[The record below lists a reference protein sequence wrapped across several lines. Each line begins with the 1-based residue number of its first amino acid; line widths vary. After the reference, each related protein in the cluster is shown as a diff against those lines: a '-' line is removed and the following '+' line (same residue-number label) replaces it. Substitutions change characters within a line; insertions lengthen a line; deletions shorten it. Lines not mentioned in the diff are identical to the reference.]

1 MPFDKRFWLS
11 FLAVFVVAM
20 IIGFVNHGLLL
31 AADYE
36 NLGTSIMRPLE
47 EQEALFHFQI
57 IAHILIAFGFVWL
70 YREGRS
76 AETPWVGQGVRFG
89 LAFALAATIPIF
101 LIYHAV
107 AQFPLE
113 LALKQSV
120 FDTIGVVVL
129 GLVVACMNR

>member
-20 IIGFVNHGLLL
+20 IIGFVNHGVLL

-36 NLGTSIMRPLE
+36 SLGTGVMRPLE

-76 AETPWVGQGVRFG
+76 AEKPWVGQGVRFG